1 MLRGDEVV
9 HADGPSEL
17 DAVTDPGD
25 GVDEALPERRGVQD
39 AVLDGHAENGKHGHE
54 GHNLLDG
61 EAHHRAL
68 AGLAGD
74 VEAEDAPVG
83 GHEDSSDRPRR
94 PQKAELC
101 EDVAHREEADGGE
114 PIGEPDEDTDARVDV
129 VAPPLLAE
137 ATVELEV
144 LGHRGGRG
152 RRAALVL
159 AQRLHLVV
167 VPLGH
172 PAIADGYSL
181 AALLVHLALLARAH
195 GEGDAEDVMDAL
207 FLEGVARDAGHVKH
221 LGCRDGQTHGVGAHL
236 RSARRGPSA

>member
-61 EAHHRAL
+61 KAHHRAL

-74 VEAEDAPVG
+74 VEAEDAPMG
-83 GHEDSSDRPRR
+83 GHEASGDRPRR
-94 PQKAELC
+94 PQNAELR
-101 EDVAHREEADGGE
+101 EDVAHRVEAGGSE

-129 VAPPLLAE
+129 VAPPLFAK
-137 ATVELEV
+137 APVELEV
-144 LGHRGGRG
+144 LGHRGGRR

-159 AQRLHLVV
+159 AQLLHLVV
-167 VPLGH
+167 VPNGH
-172 PAIADGYSL
+172 PAVADGHAL
-181 AALLVHLALLARAH
+181 ATLLVQLALLACGH
-195 GEGDAEDVMDAL
+195 GEGDAEAVLGAL
-207 FLEGVARDAGHVKH
+207 LFEGVGGDAGHVKH
-221 LGCRDGQTHGVGAHL
+221 PGRRDGQPHAVGAHL
-236 RSARRGPSA
+236 RSAR